1 MNKSLKRVIQG
12 ILFILIIAG
21 FIFIGTRDFTKEIV
35 IDNEKFDLEYSNV
48 SKDNVFVYANA
59 QDVYT
64 RFKNGNA
71 IVFMGFPTN
80 KWSGYYA
87 EMLNTVA
94 KELGIKEILYY
105 DFKKDRESKNA
116 TYQSIV
122 LKLSSYTYINDNG
135 VQNVYAPTMFIIKD
149 GKIIHFDNET
159 AIMKGNLS
167 PEDYWNQN
175 NKAIQLNKFRLM
187 FKDYLGIKE

>member
-12 ILFILIIAG
+12 ILFILIIVA
-21 FIFIGTRDFTKEIV
+21 FIFVGTRDFTKEVV

-48 SKDNVFVYANA
+48 SKDNVFVYVNS

-71 IVFMGFPTN
+71 VVFLGFPSN

-87 EMLNTVA
+87 EMLNIAA
-94 KELGIKEILYY
+94 KEVGIKEIMYY
-105 DFKKDRESKNA
+105 DFKKDRETKNA

-122 LKLSSYTYINDNG
+122 LKLSSYTYTNDNG
-135 VQNVYAPTMFIIKD
+135 VQDIYAPTVFIIKN
-149 GKIIHFDNET
+149 GQVIHFDNET
-159 AIMKGNLS
+159 AIMKGALE
-167 PEDYWNQN
+167 PEEYWNDFNRMAQ
-175 NKAIQLNKFRLM
+175 INKFRLM
-187 FKDYLGIKE
+187 FQDYLKS

>member
-71 IVFMGFPTN
+71 VVFMGFPTN

-87 EMLNTVA
+87 NILNTAA
-94 KELGIKEILYY
+94 KEMGIKEILYY
-105 DFKKDRESKNA
+105 DFKKDREEKNA

-122 LKLSSYTYINDNG
+122 LKLSNFTYTNDKG
-135 VQNVYAPTMFIIKD
+135 VQNIYAPTMFIIKS
-149 GKIIHFDNET
+149 GNVIYFDNET
-159 AIMKGNLS
+159 AIMKGNIN
-167 PEDYWNQN
+167 PHDYWNDS
-175 NKAIQLNKFRLM
+175 NKEMQLNKFRLM
-187 FKDYLGIKE
+187 FQDYLRV

>member
-1 MNKSLKRVIQG
+1 MNKKLKKVIQG
-12 ILFILIIAG
+12 ILFVLIIAA
-21 FIFIGTRDFTKEIV
+21 FIFVGTRDFTKKVV

-71 IVFMGFPTN
+71 IVFMGYSSN

-87 EMLNTVA
+87 DMLNTAA
-94 KELGIKEILYY
+94 KEAGIKEILYY
-105 DFKKDRESKNA
+105 DFKKDRDEKNA

-122 LKLSSYTYINDNG
+122 LKLSSYTYTDDNG
-135 VQNVYAPTMFIIKD
+135 LQNIYAPTMFIIKD
-149 GKIIHFDNET
+149 GKVIHFDNET
-159 AIMKGNLS
+159 AIMIGNLS
-167 PEDYWNQN
+167 PSDYWNE
-175 NKAIQLNKFRLM
+175 NKKAVQINKFKLM
-187 FKDYLGIKE
+187 FQDYLKN

>member
-1 MNKSLKRVIQG
+1 MNKSFKRVIQG
-12 ILFILIIAG
+12 ILFVLIIAA
-21 FIFIGTRDFTKEIV
+21 FIFVGTRDFSKEVV
-35 IDNEKFDLEYSNV
+35 IDNERFDIEYSNV

-71 IVFMGFPTN
+71 IVFMGFTDN

-87 EMLNTVA
+87 DLLNKAA
-94 KELGIKEILYY
+94 KESGIKEILYY
-105 DFKKDRESKNA
+105 DFKKDRDTKNA

-122 LKLSSYTYINDNG
+122 LKLSSYTYTNDLG
-135 VQNVYAPTMFIIKD
+135 VQNIYAPTMFIIKN
-149 GKIIHFDNET
+149 GKVIYFDNDT

-167 PEDYWNQN
+167 PDDYWNEN
-175 NKAIQLNKFRLM
+175 NKAIQLNKLNLM
-187 FKDYLGIKE
+187 FQDYLKN

>member
-1 MNKSLKRVIQG
+1 MNKSFKRVIQG
-12 ILFILIIAG
+12 ILFILIIAA
-21 FIFIGTRDFTKEIV
+21 FIFVGTRDFSKEVV

-59 QDVYT
+59 QDIYT

-71 IVFMGFPTN
+71 IVFMGFPDN

-87 EMLNTVA
+87 ELLNIAA
-94 KELGIKEILYY
+94 KEVGIKEILYY
-105 DFKKDRESKNA
+105 DFKKDRDTKNA

-122 LKLSSYTYINDNG
+122 LKLSSYTYTNDLG
-135 VQNVYAPTMFIIKD
+135 VQNIYAPTMFIIKN
-149 GKIIHFDNET
+149 GKVIYFDNDT

-167 PEDYWNQN
+167 PDDYWNEN
-175 NKAIQLNKFRLM
+175 NKAIQLNKLNLM
-187 FKDYLGIKE
+187 FQDYLKN